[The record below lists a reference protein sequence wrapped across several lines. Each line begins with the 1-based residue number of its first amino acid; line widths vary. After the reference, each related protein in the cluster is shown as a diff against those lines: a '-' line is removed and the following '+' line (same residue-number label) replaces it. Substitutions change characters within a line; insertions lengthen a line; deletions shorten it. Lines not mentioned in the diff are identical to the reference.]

1 MRRVWMN
8 GGARSHAPRH
18 LARCARPRAT
28 TVPLA
33 HPRRCRPSFS
43 GAWPVCLCRSKW
55 WRHALNAPL
64 GSALPPV
71 GRGCGGAGEERRML
85 AFQRKRGLAGPFRCE
100 SHSVPKR
107 DLAADRSSVAQ
118 TRSCC
123 TTIWATR
130 VGGTRMSRIRRCQVA
145 RAGRKATCALRLW
158 VRWPRHPGPE
168 GVSLTV
174 HRLACAQSL
183 ETSSTRGLST
193 T

>member
-1 MRRVWMN
+1 MRRVGMN
-8 GGARSHAPRH
+8 GGA
-18 LARCARPRAT
+18 LARAT
-28 TVPLA
+28 PFGPLCKATGHSRSLGQSAAVPA
-33 HPRRCRPSFS
+33 QFS

-55 WRHALNAPL
+55 WRYALNAPL

-71 GRGCGGAGEERRML
+71 GRGCGKAGEKRRML
-85 AFQRKRGLAGPFRCE
+85 AFQSKRGLPGPFRCE

-130 VGGTRMSRIRRCQVA
+130 VGGTRISRIRRCQVA

-183 ETSSTRGLST
+183 ETSSTRGLSRT
-193 T
+193 